1 MVIGGSG
8 SPLGTLD
15 ISKIDPKH
23 PRDIDSPYGENDTA
37 ITVRVRATAHYGGAV
52 GDVPGE
58 LRRTYYVHEDPTLV
72 KGFPIRIGD
81 SGEGSPKM
89 ADLDGDGV
97 RDLIY
102 ATSGGALH
110 AFKIGADGPHELP
123 GFPYQARPE
132 DGLLSPA
139 PTPNTPV
146 YLGAPAYKS
155 GALDPKLA
163 GEPFSTAPAVADID
177 GDGKKE
183 IVLSTWSGSVYV
195 VGSDGKDKPGW
206 PKRLPLVPS
215 CTHDASQPK
224 VDPCMDERTRIAR
237 GAFAAPVLADLDGDG
252 KLDIILAAFDG
263 KVYAWHGDGTD
274 VDGWPVTI
282 HYTGTLTGE
291 PDRNRILTT
300 PAVADFNGDGIPD
313 LLVGSNEKLGSGGG
327 VGAAYLIDG
336 RGTKAP
342 TTVFPNWPITMTSFN
357 LFPLVAEGVTNSGVI
372 ASFNGKPHA
381 IMHGNASLP
390 FILPFDP
397 GAQASLTGA
406 PPNAQP
412 QREDPDHPGKIIKGV
427 DISSKFGP
435 LTQAATPNT
444 MLPLFAQ
451 PSVGDIDQ
459 DGVPDV
465 VATGGSL
472 NLAINLQGGGSN
484 LRGDN
489 LMAIWSGKT
498 GAMLPAAP
506 MVLEDFTFFNSQA
519 IVDLDGDDYPEVI
532 TGTGGYFVHAF
543 DGCGREPKG
552 FPKFTGQWVISTAV
566 VGDLDGDHKLEL
578 ALATRD
584 GWLYAWHTEGKD
596 DGIIEWESFHHDNLN
611 TGNLDTPLEQGDKKR
626 KAAKPLTVETCAVSS
641 SSSSSSS
648 SGSSSSSS
656 GGVEPAG
663 GCSCTIPAQGSA
675 PLGAL
680 AALLG
685 LGLATT
691 RRRRRR

>member
-1 MVIGGSG
+1 
-8 SPLGTLD
+8 
-15 ISKIDPKH
+15 
-23 PRDIDSPYGENDTA
+23 
-37 ITVRVRATAHYGGAV
+37 
-52 GDVPGE
+52 
-58 LRRTYYVHEDPTLV
+58 
-72 KGFPIRIGD
+72 
-81 SGEGSPKM
+81 
-89 ADLDGDGV
+89 
-97 RDLIY
+97 
-102 ATSGGALH
+102 
-110 AFKIGADGPHELP
+110 
-123 GFPYQARPE
+123 
-132 DGLLSPA
+132 
-139 PTPNTPV
+139 
-146 YLGAPAYKS
+146 
-155 GALDPKLA
+155 
-163 GEPFSTAPAVADID
+163 
-177 GDGKKE
+177 
-183 IVLSTWSGSVYV
+183 
-195 VGSDGKDKPGW
+195 
-206 PKRLPLVPS
+206 
-215 CTHDASQPK
+215 
-224 VDPCMDERTRIAR
+224 
-237 GAFAAPVLADLDGDG
+237 
-252 KLDIILAAFDG
+252 
-263 KVYAWHGDGTD
+263 
-274 VDGWPVTI
+274 VTI

-691 RRRRRR
+691 RRRRRRCDLTPIPLSRRCAAGEGATSGRRLDGAAPPRSGGSPRALNPPHAPGRRRSRSSRRAQRGPGK